1 MNRAYDKNDGPLV
14 TVLIPTYNRPHFL
27 RVAMESVVR
36 QHYENLEIFV
46 MNDGGQDVSNVV
58 ESFGDKRIIFIN
70 GKENRGLP
78 CRLNE
83 ALAKAQGKYVCYL
96 GDDDLFYRHHV
107 GTLVDVLENKTDC
120 HVAYSDLYKTYCRVN
135 ADGSRTV
142 LSKIVEVS
150 RDFDRFFMFYFN
162 HALHVS
168 LMHRRDLLDRAGP
181 YNENLNV
188 LIDWDLT
195 KRLVFY
201 TDFHHIHDITGEF
214 CSPAGDCDRISV
226 QRRKDKKDYTRNVM
240 MIRTTR
246 PPKPWPKVDDM
257 SVIFTAEG
265 FDQQAGNALGLIWR
279 HTFYPYEVYLPMP
292 QQQFASLNTEMPNLV
307 NVPVPYGCSMERQVD
322 ACLAV
327 CQGKYVTIV
336 PRRFPICEMWM
347 EDPLYALLNNAADKP
362 GLELELSSDKLWAAV
377 IRRDVLVRARRQ
389 FGHLSVPQSL
399 KRSGYHLERLEPD
412 DISFQFDQL
421 YNEAQDNEKN
431 GNWSAAAQ
439 MYKYIADSH
448 KNEVWMKGLAARSFY
463 KAGEFERALQYSRQ
477 VNQERPTVDTLL
489 TEGKICRARDDF
501 GRAISLLEQAE
512 EILEWGCGTPFCSTV
527 QNGNPLRAQ

>member
-1 MNRAYDKNDGPLV
+1 MNHSYDKNSGPLV
-14 TVLIPTYNRPHFL
+14 TALIPTYNRPYYL
-27 RVAMESVVR
+27 SVAIESVVR
-36 QHYENLEIFV
+36 QDYENLEIFV
-46 MNDGGQDVSNVV
+46 MNDGGQDVTDVV
-58 ESFGDKRIIFIN
+58 ESFGDPRIIFIN
-70 GKENRGLP
+70 GEENRGLP
-78 CRLNE
+78 YRLNE

-107 GTLVDVLENKTDC
+107 STLVDVLENKTDC

-201 TDFHHIHDITGEF
+201 SDFHHIHDITGEF
-214 CSPAGDCDRISV
+214 YASMGESDRISV

-240 MIRTTR
+240 AIRTTR

-257 SVIFTAEG
+257 SVIFTADR
-265 FDQQAGNALGLIWR
+265 FDQQAGNTLGLIWR
-279 HTFYPYEVYLPMP
+279 HTFYPYEVYLPVP
-292 QQQFASLNTEMPNLV
+292 WRDFAAINTEMPNLV
-307 NVPVPYGCSMERQVD
+307 NVPLRRGCSADEQVD

-327 CQGKYVTIV
+327 CQGDYVTIV
-336 PRRFPICEMWM
+336 PRGYPICEMWM
-347 EDPLYALLNNAADKP
+347 EDPLYALLNGAADRP
-362 GLELELSSDKLWAAV
+362 GLELELSGDKLWAAV
-377 IRRDVLVRARRQ
+377 VRKEVLMQARRQ
-389 FGHLSVPQSL
+389 FAHLPVRESL
-399 KRSGYHLERLEPD
+399 KRAGINLERLKPD
-412 DISFQFDQL
+412 DISFQFDEL
-421 YNEAQDNEKN
+421 YNEARDNEEN
-431 GNWSAAAQ
+431 GNWATAAQ
-439 MYKYIADSH
+439 IYEYIADNH

-463 KAGEFERALQYSRQ
+463 KAGEFKRALEYSHQ
-477 VNQERPTVDTLL
+477 VNEERPTVDTLL
-489 TEGKICRARDDF
+489 TEAKICRARNEF
-501 GRAISLLEQAE
+501 NTAISLLEQAE
-512 EILEWGCGTPFCSTV
+512 EILEGRQLQWM
-527 QNGNPLRAQ
+527 